1 MLLVLLAAVP
11 GIAAQLW
18 FFGWGTLVQILL
30 ASVSALLA
38 EALVLKLRKQ
48 SVAAT
53 LKDNS
58 ALLTGLL
65 LAVSIPPLAPW
76 WMVVLGTV
84 FAVIIA
90 KQLYGGLGQNP
101 FNPAMIGY
109 VVLLIS
115 FPVQMTSWLPPHE
128 IAVNIP
134 GFIDAIQ
141 VIFSGHT
148 ASGGDMNTL
157 RLGID
162 GISQATP
169 LDTFKTSVRAGHS
182 VEQIMQYPIYS
193 GILAGAGWQWVNLA
207 WLAGGVW
214 LLWQKAIR
222 WHIPL
227 SFLVTLALCAM
238 LGWLFSPE
246 TLAAP
251 QIHLLSGATMLGA
264 FFILT
269 DPVTASTTNRGRL
282 IFGALAGLLV
292 WLIRSFG
299 GYPDGVAFA
308 VLLANITVP
317 LIDYYTRPRVYGH
330 RKGETMLKT
339 IRKHGITL
347 ALFAAGSTGL
357 TAAINQMTKT
367 TIAEQASLQQKAL
380 FDQVLPAERYNNALA
395 QSCYLVTAPEL
406 GKGEHRVYIAK
417 QDDKPVAAVLEATA
431 PDGYSGAIQLLV
443 GADFNGTVL
452 GTRVTEHHE
461 TPGLGDKIELRLSD
475 WITHFAGKKIS
486 GADDAHWAV
495 KKDGGDFDQF
505 TGATITPRAVVN
517 AVKRA
522 GLYAQTL
529 PAQLSQLPACGE

>member
-1 MLLVLLAAVP
+1 MVFRIASSPYTHNQRQTSRIMLLVLLAAVP
-11 GIAAQLW
+11 ESQRNCG
-18 FFGWGTLVQILL
+18 FGWGTLVQILL

-65 LAVSIPPLAPW
+65 LAVSIPLAPW

-134 GFIDAIQ
+134 SFIDAIQ

-148 ASGGDMNTL
+148 TSGGDMNTL

-193 GILAGAGWQWVNLA
+193 GMLAGVGWQWVNLA
-207 WLAGGVW
+207 RLAGGVW

-222 WHIPL
+222 WHIP
-227 SFLVTLALCAM
+227 S
-238 LGWLFSPE
+238 
-246 TLAAP
+246 
-251 QIHLLSGATMLGA
+251 
-264 FFILT
+264 
-269 DPVTASTTNRGRL
+269 AS
-282 IFGALAGLLV
+282 
-292 WLIRSFG
+292 
-299 GYPDGVAFA
+299 
-308 VLLANITVP
+308 
-317 LIDYYTRPRVYGH
+317 
-330 RKGETMLKT
+330 
-339 IRKHGITL
+339 
-347 ALFAAGSTGL
+347 
-357 TAAINQMTKT
+357 
-367 TIAEQASLQQKAL
+367 
-380 FDQVLPAERYNNALA
+380 
-395 QSCYLVTAPEL
+395 
-406 GKGEHRVYIAK
+406 
-417 QDDKPVAAVLEATA
+417 
-431 PDGYSGAIQLLV
+431 
-443 GADFNGTVL
+443 
-452 GTRVTEHHE
+452 
-461 TPGLGDKIELRLSD
+461 
-475 WITHFAGKKIS
+475 
-486 GADDAHWAV
+486 
-495 KKDGGDFDQF
+495 
-505 TGATITPRAVVN
+505 
-517 AVKRA
+517 
-522 GLYAQTL
+522 
-529 PAQLSQLPACGE
+529 